1 VVPFCGQAAGRK
13 PPETRRDDVREVMHG
28 IELVDPY
35 HWLED
40 ADSTE
45 TRAWIAAQNDY
56 TRSFLDAI
64 PVRERIRR
72 RLREMLIHD
81 SIGAPIQRQGVY
93 FFLKRGAEQD
103 LWSVY
108 RRAGIGGEDELLID
122 PRPMSSDRTVSIGTI
137 APSEDA
143 GLLAY
148 GIRHGGEDE
157 TEVRVFD
164 VKERRDLPDRL
175 PRGLYQN
182 LSWKKDAGGFYYSLA
197 RRGVGRRIYFH
208 ALGDDSASD
217 QEVFGAG
224 YGPENGI
231 FPHASEDGNYL
242 LAMVWWGWLKV
253 ELHLQDLGEKN
264 DGSFRPLITG
274 IDAKFYP
281 QFAGD
286 YLIVQTDWNAPNGR
300 ILRIDLREPARENW
314 REIVPEAADAIVSF
328 ALIGDKVF
336 VNYLHN
342 VTARIAIFSLD
353 GEPLGKLPLP
363 GDGTAGIYGRYR
375 REEGIVY
382 FGSYT
387 TPYSIYRYNSATGKS
402 DLWYRDAVPFDSEN
416 FTTRQVWYSSKD
428 GTRVP
433 MFIVHRKGLALDGNR
448 PTVLYGYGGFSFSL
462 TPNFNHGAAWWIEQG
477 GVYAVPNLRGG
488 GEFGEAWHRA
498 GMLEKKQNVF
508 DDFIAAADWLVT
520 NNYTNP
526 DKLAISGGS
535 NGGLLVGAMMTQRP
549 DLMRAVY
556 CWHPDLD
563 MLRFHNYTKN
573 NNPPALFEYGNPAD
587 PDQFKFIHAYSP
599 YEQVKP
605 GTKYP
610 AMLLTSGDADT
621 RVPPAQARKM
631 TARMQAATA
640 SGFPILLHYD
650 THAGHAGFKPTS
662 TVIEDLS
669 IEWSFLAWQLGI
681 E

>member
-1 VVPFCGQAAGRK
+1 
-13 PPETRRDDVREVMHG
+13 MHG

-40 ADSTE
+40 ADRPE
-45 TRAWIAAQNDY
+45 TRAWIATQNDY
-56 TRSFLDAI
+56 TRSFLDAL
-64 PVRERIRR
+64 PLCDGMRARI
-72 RLREMLIHD
+72 REMLVHD
-81 SIGAPIQRQGVY
+81 SIGAPIQRKGDY

-103 LWSVY
+103 LWSAY
-108 RRAGIGGEDELLID
+108 RRTGIGGQDELLID
-122 PRPMSSDRTVSIGTI
+122 PHTMSIDHSVSIGTI
-137 APSEDA
+137 APSED
-143 GLLAY
+143 GRLLAY
-148 GIRHGGEDE
+148 SIRHGGEDE
-157 TEVRVFD
+157 TELRVLE
-164 VKERRDLPDRL
+164 VSKRRNLPDHL
-175 PRGLYQN
+175 PRGLYQSI
-182 LSWKKDAGGFYYSLA
+182 SWKKDGSVFYYSLA
-197 RRGVGRRIYFH
+197 RRGLGRRIYFH
-208 ALGDDSASD
+208 VLGTDAASD
-217 QEVFGAG
+217 PEIFGAG
-224 YGPENGI
+224 YRPENGI

-253 ELHLQDLGEKN
+253 ELHIKDLREKK
-264 DGSFRPLITG
+264 GGPFRPLVAG

-286 YLIVQTDWNAPNGR
+286 HLIVQTDWNAPNGR
-300 ILRIDLREPARENW
+300 ILKIDLRDPAPEKW
-314 REIVPEAADAIVSF
+314 REIVPEAADAIRSF
-328 ALIGDKVF
+328 AVIGDKVF

-342 VTARIAIFSLD
+342 VIARIAIFSLE
-353 GEPLGKLPLP
+353 GESRGEMPLP
-363 GDGTAGIYGRYR
+363 GDGTAGIYGRYGR
-375 REEGIVY
+375 DEGILY

-387 TPYSIYRYNSATGKS
+387 TPYSIYRYNSSTVKS
-402 DLWYRDAVPFDSEN
+402 DLWYRDAVPFESEN
-416 FTTRQVWYSSKD
+416 FAMRQVWYSSKD

-448 PTVLYGYGGFSFSL
+448 PTVLYGYGGFSASL
-462 TPNFNHGAAWWIEQG
+462 TPEFNYGAAWWIEQG

-498 GMLEKKQNVF
+498 GMLDKKQNVF
-508 DDFIAAADWLVT
+508 DDFIAAAEWLVASG
-520 NNYTNP
+520 YTNR

-535 NGGLLVGAMMTQRP
+535 NGGLLVGAVTTQRP

-563 MLRFHNYTKN
+563 MVRFHNYTKK

-587 PDQFKFIHAYSP
+587 PAQFKFIYAYSP
-599 YEQVKP
+599 YEHVKP

-640 SGFPILLHYD
+640 SDLPILLYYD
-650 THAGHAGFKPTS
+650 THAGHAGFKSTS
-662 TVIEDLS
+662 KVLEDLCV
-669 IEWSFLAWQLGI
+669 EWSFLAWQLGI

>member
-1 VVPFCGQAAGRK
+1 VVPFCGQAAGGE
-13 PPETRRDDVREVMHG
+13 PPATRRDDVREVMHG
-28 IELVDPY
+28 LELVDPY

-64 PVRERIRR
+64 PVRDRMRTR
-72 RLREMLIHD
+72 FREMLIHD
-81 SIGAPIQRQGVY
+81 SIGAPIQRLGVY

-108 RRAGIGGEDELLID
+108 RRAGIGGQDELLID
-122 PRPMSSDRTVSIGTI
+122 PDPMSSDRTLSIGAV

-143 GLLAY
+143 RLLAY

-157 TEVRVFD
+157 TELRVFD
-164 VKERRDLPDRL
+164 VNERRDLPDRL

-182 LSWKKDAGGFYYSLA
+182 ISWKKDGSGFYYSLA
-197 RRGVGRRIYFH
+197 RRGIGRRIYFH
-208 ALGDDSASD
+208 ALGTDADSD
-217 QEVFGAG
+217 REIFGAG
-224 YGPENGI
+224 YRPENGI

-253 ELHLQDLGEKN
+253 ELHVQDLRN
-264 DGSFRPLITG
+264 DGPFRPLVSG

-286 YLIVQTDWNAPNGR
+286 YLIVQTDWGAPNGR
-300 ILRIDLREPARENW
+300 ILRIDLREPAREKW
-314 REIVPEAADAIVSF
+314 REIVPEAADAILSF
-328 ALIGDKVF
+328 AVIGDKVF

-342 VTARIAIFSLD
+342 VTARIAIFSFD
-353 GEPLGKLPLP
+353 GEPLAKMPLP
-363 GDGTAGIYGRYR
+363 GDGTAGIYGRYGR
-375 REEGIVY
+375 DEGIVY

-387 TPYSIYRYNSATGKS
+387 TPYSIYRYNSASGKS
-402 DLWYRDAVPFDSEN
+402 DLWYRDAVPFESEN
-416 FTTRQVWYSSKD
+416 FAMRQVWYSSKD

-433 MFIVHRKGLALDGNR
+433 MFIVHRKDLVLDGNR

-462 TPNFNHGAAWWIEQG
+462 TPQFNHGAAWWIERG

-508 DDFIAAADWLVT
+508 DDFIAAAEWLVA
-520 NNYTNP
+520 NGYTNP
-526 DKLAISGGS
+526 DKLSISGGS
-535 NGGLLVGAMMTQRP
+535 NGGLLVGAVMTQRP

-563 MLRFHNYTKN
+563 MVRFHNYTKN
-573 NNPPALFEYGNPAD
+573 NNPPALLEYGNPAD
-587 PDQFKFIHAYSP
+587 PAQFRFIHAYSP
-599 YEQVKP
+599 YEHVRP

-640 SGFPILLHYD
+640 SGLPILLYYD

-662 TVIEDLS
+662 KVIEDLS
-669 IEWSFLAWQLGI
+669 LEWAFLAWQLGI

>member
-1 VVPFCGQAAGRK
+1 
-13 PPETRRDDVREVMHG
+13 MHG

-508 DDFIAAADWLVT
+508 DDFIAAADWLIT

>member
-1 VVPFCGQAAGRK
+1 VVPFCGQAAGGE
-13 PPETRRDDVREVMHG
+13 PPATRRDDVREVMHG
-28 IELVDPY
+28 LELVDPY

-64 PVRERIRR
+64 PVRDRMRTR
-72 RLREMLIHD
+72 FREMLIHD
-81 SIGAPIQRQGVY
+81 SIGAPIQRLGVY

-108 RRAGIGGEDELLID
+108 RRAGIGGQDELLID
-122 PRPMSSDRTVSIGTI
+122 PDPMSSDRTLSIGAI

-143 GLLAY
+143 RLLAY

-157 TEVRVFD
+157 TELRVFD
-164 VKERRDLPDRL
+164 VNERRDLPDRL

-182 LSWKKDAGGFYYSLA
+182 ISWKKDGSGFYYSLA
-197 RRGVGRRIYFH
+197 RRGIGRRIYFH
-208 ALGDDSASD
+208 ALGTDADSD
-217 QEVFGAG
+217 REIFGAG
-224 YGPENGI
+224 YRPENGI

-253 ELHLQDLGEKN
+253 ELHVQDLRN
-264 DGSFRPLITG
+264 DGPFRPLVSG

-286 YLIVQTDWNAPNGR
+286 YLIVQTDWGAPNGR
-300 ILRIDLREPARENW
+300 ILRIDLREPAREKW
-314 REIVPEAADAIVSF
+314 REIVPEAADAILSF
-328 ALIGDKVF
+328 AVIGDKVF

-342 VTARIAIFSLD
+342 VTARIAIFSFD
-353 GEPLGKLPLP
+353 GEPLAKMPLP
-363 GDGTAGIYGRYR
+363 GDGTAGIYGRYGR
-375 REEGIVY
+375 DEGIVY

-387 TPYSIYRYNSATGKS
+387 TPYSIYRYNSASGKS
-402 DLWYRDAVPFDSEN
+402 DLWYRDAVPFESEN
-416 FTTRQVWYSSKD
+416 FAMRQVWYSSKD

-433 MFIVHRKGLALDGNR
+433 MFIVHRKDLVLDGNR

-462 TPNFNHGAAWWIEQG
+462 TPQFNHGAAWWIERG

-508 DDFIAAADWLVT
+508 DDFIAAAEWLVA
-520 NNYTNP
+520 NRYTNR

-535 NGGLLVGAMMTQRP
+535 NGGLLVGAVMTQRP

-563 MLRFHNYTKN
+563 MVRFHNYTKN
-573 NNPPALFEYGNPAD
+573 NNPPALLEYGNPAD
-587 PDQFKFIHAYSP
+587 PAQFRFIHAYSP
-599 YEQVKP
+599 YEHVRP

-640 SGFPILLHYD
+640 SGLPILLYYD

-662 TVIEDLS
+662 KVIEDLS
-669 IEWSFLAWQLGI
+669 LEWAFLAWQLGI

>member
-1 VVPFCGQAAGRK
+1 VVPVRGQADGRK

-40 ADSTE
+40 ADSPE

-56 TRSFLDAI
+56 TRSYLDAL
-64 PVRERIRR
+64 PLRDRIRAR
-72 RLREMLIHD
+72 IGEILIHD
-81 SIGAPIQRQGVY
+81 SIGAPIQRRGDY

-103 LWSVY
+103 LWSAY
-108 RRAGIGGEDELLID
+108 RRTGIGGQDELLID
-122 PRPMSSDRTVSIGTI
+122 PHEMSIDHSVSIGTI

-143 GLLAY
+143 RLLAY
-148 GIRHGGEDE
+148 SIRHGGEDE
-157 TEVRVFD
+157 TELRIFKVN
-164 VKERRDLPDRL
+164 ERRDLPDRL
-175 PRGLYQN
+175 PRGLYQSI
-182 LSWKKDAGGFYYSLA
+182 SWKIDGSGFYYSLA
-197 RRGVGRRIYFH
+197 RRGLGRRIYFH
-208 ALGDDSASD
+208 ALGTEAASD
-217 QEVFGAG
+217 PEIFGAG
-224 YGPENGI
+224 YRPENGI
-231 FPHASEDGNYL
+231 FPEASADGNYL

-253 ELHLQDLGEKN
+253 ELYLQNLRAAGP
-264 DGSFRPLITG
+264 FRPLVAG

-281 QFAGD
+281 QFASD
-286 YLIVQTDWNAPNGR
+286 NLIVQTDWNAPNGR
-300 ILRIDLREPARENW
+300 ILKIDLRDPAPEKW
-314 REIVPEAADAIVSF
+314 REIVPEAADAIRSF
-328 ALIGDKVF
+328 AVIGNKVF

-342 VTARIAIFSLD
+342 VIARIAIFSLE
-353 GEPLGKLPLP
+353 GESRGELPLP
-363 GDGTAGIYGRYR
+363 GDGTAGIYGRYGR
-375 REEGIVY
+375 DEGILY

-387 TPYSIYRYNSATGKS
+387 TPYSIYRFNSSTGQS
-402 DLWYRDAVPFDSEN
+402 DLWYRDAVPFESEN
-416 FTTRQVWYSSKD
+416 FAMRQIWYSSKD

-433 MFIVHRKGLALDGNR
+433 MFIVHRKGLVLDGNR
-448 PTVLYGYGGFSFSL
+448 PTVLYGYGGFSASL
-462 TPNFNHGAAWWIEQG
+462 TPEFNYGAAWWIEQG

-508 DDFIAAADWLVT
+508 DDFIAAAEWLVA
-520 NNYTNP
+520 NGYTNP
-526 DKLAISGGS
+526 EKLAISGGS
-535 NGGLLVGAMMTQRP
+535 NGGLLAGAVTTQRP

-563 MLRFHNYTKN
+563 MVRFHNYTKN

-587 PDQFKFIHAYSP
+587 PAQFKFIYAYSP
-599 YEQVKP
+599 YEHVKS

-610 AMLLTSGDADT
+610 AMMLTSGDADT

-640 SGFPILLHYD
+640 SGLPILLHYD
-650 THAGHAGFKPTS
+650 TQAGHAGFKPTS
-662 TVIEDLS
+662 KVIEDLS
-669 IEWSFLAWQLGI
+669 LEWSFLAWQLGI

>member
-1 VVPFCGQAAGRK
+1 VVPVREQADRRK

-40 ADSTE
+40 ADSPE

-56 TRSFLDAI
+56 THSLLDAL
-64 PVRERIRR
+64 PVRDHLHN

-81 SIGAPIQRQGVY
+81 SIGAPVQRKGDY
-93 FFLKRGAEQD
+93 FFLKRSAEQD

-108 RRAGIGGEDELLID
+108 RRTGIGGHDELLID
-122 PRPMSSDRTVSIGTI
+122 PHLMSIDRSVSIGAI
-137 APSEDA
+137 APSEDG

-148 GIRHGGEDE
+148 SIRRGGEDE
-157 TEVRVFD
+157 TELRVLD
-164 VKERRDLPDRL
+164 VSKRHDLPDHL
-175 PRGLYQN
+175 PRGLYQSI
-182 LSWKKDAGGFYYSLA
+182 SWKKDGSGFYYSLG
-197 RRGVGRRIYFH
+197 RRGLGRRIYFH
-208 ALGDDSASD
+208 ALGTAAESD
-217 QEVFGAG
+217 PEIFGTG
-224 YGPENGI
+224 YQSENGI
-231 FPHASEDGNYL
+231 FPEASADGNYL
-242 LAMVWWGWLKV
+242 LAIVTWGWLKI
-253 ELHLQDLGEKN
+253 ELHLQDLREKN
-264 DGSFRPLITG
+264 APFVPLIAG

-286 YLIVQTDWNAPNGR
+286 YLIVQTDWEASNGR
-300 ILRIDLREPARENW
+300 ILRIDLREPVREKW
-314 REIVPEAADAIVSF
+314 REIVPEAADAIRSF
-328 ALIGDKVF
+328 AVIGNKVF

-342 VTARIAIFSLD
+342 ATARIASFSLD
-353 GEPLGKLPLP
+353 GEPIGQAPLP
-363 GDGTAGIYGRYR
+363 ADGTAGIYGRHGR
-375 REEGIVY
+375 DEGILY

-387 TPYSIYRYNSATGKS
+387 TPYSIYRYNSSTGKS

-416 FTTRQVWYSSKD
+416 FEMRQVWYSSKD

-433 MFIVHRKGLALDGNR
+433 MFIVHREGLALDGNR
-448 PTVLYGYGGFSFSL
+448 PTVLYGYGGFSASL
-462 TPNFNHGAAWWIEQG
+462 TPEFNYGAAWWIEQG

-508 DDFIAAADWLVT
+508 DDFIAAAEWLIA
-520 NNYTNP
+520 NRYTNP

-535 NGGLLVGAMMTQRP
+535 NGGLLVGAVMTQRP

-563 MLRFHNYTKN
+563 MVRFHNYTKN

-587 PDQFKFIHAYSP
+587 PAQFKFIYAYSP
-599 YEQVKP
+599 YEHVKP

-640 SGFPILLHYD
+640 SSLPILLYYD
-650 THAGHAGFKPTS
+650 TNAGHAGFKPIS
-662 TVIEDLS
+662 KVLEDLC

>member
-1 VVPFCGQAAGRK
+1 MSVNPKIVGRN
-13 PPETRRDDVREVMHG
+13 PPATRRDDVREVMHG
-28 IELVDPY
+28 IGLMDPY

-40 ADSTE
+40 GESLE

-56 TRSFLDAI
+56 TRSVLDTI
-64 PVRERIRR
+64 SIRQRVRS

-93 FFLKRGAEQD
+93 FFLKRSAEQD

-108 RRAGIGGEDELLID
+108 RRVGTDGYDELLID
-122 PRPMSSDRTVSIGTI
+122 PHPMSTDRSVSIGAI

-143 GLLAY
+143 RLLAY
-148 GIRHGGEDE
+148 SLRHGGEDE
-157 TEVRVFD
+157 AEIRVLD
-164 VKERRDLPDRL
+164 LKERRDLSDRL
-175 PRGLYQN
+175 PRGLYQSV
-182 LSWKKDAGGFYYSLA
+182 SWKKDASGFYYSLA
-197 RRGVGRRIYFH
+197 HRGVGRRIYFH
-208 ALGDDSASD
+208 ALDTDSASD

-231 FPHASEDGNYL
+231 FPYVSEDGNYL
-242 LAMVWWGWLKV
+242 LAMVWWGWLKI
-253 ELHLQDLGEKN
+253 ELHIQDLRENN

-314 REIVPEAADAIVSF
+314 REIVPETADIIGSF
-328 ALIGDKVF
+328 ALVGDKVF
-336 VNYLHN
+336 VSYMHN
-342 VTARIAIFSLD
+342 VTARIALFSVE
-353 GEPLGKLPLP
+353 GEPFGEIPMP
-363 GDGTAGIYGRYR
+363 GDGTAGIYGRYG
-375 REEGIVY
+375 REEGIFY

-387 TPYSIYRYNSATGKS
+387 TPFSIYRYNSTTGKS
-402 DLWYRDAVPFDSEN
+402 DLWYRDAVPFESKN
-416 FTTRQVWYSSKD
+416 FEMRQVWYSSND

-433 MFIVHRKGLALDGNR
+433 MFIVHRKGLTLDGNR
-448 PTVLYGYGGFSFSL
+448 PTVLYGYGGFSISL
-462 TPNFNHGAAWWIEQG
+462 TPGFNYGAAWWIEQG

-488 GEFGEAWHRA
+488 SEFGEAWHRA

-508 DDFIAAADWLVT
+508 EDFIAAAKWLVA
-520 NNYTNP
+520 NKYTNP
-526 DKLAISGGS
+526 ERLAISGGS
-535 NGGLLVGAMMTQRP
+535 NGGLLVGAVMTQRP

-556 CWHPDLD
+556 CAHPDLD
-563 MLRFHNYTKN
+563 MVRFHHYTKD
-573 NNPPALFEYGNPAD
+573 NNPPALLEYGDPAD
-587 PDQFKFIHAYSP
+587 PAQFKFMYAYSP
-599 YEQVKP
+599 YEHVKP

-640 SGFPILLHYD
+640 SGLPILLSYD
-650 THAGHAGFKPTS
+650 TQAGHAGSKPIPK
-662 TVIEDLS
+662 VIEDLS
-669 IEWSFLAWQLGI
+669 TEWSFFAWQLGI

>member
-1 VVPFCGQAAGRK
+1 MSGNPNVTGRK
-13 PPETRRDDVREVMHG
+13 PPETLRDDVREVMHG
-28 IELVDPY
+28 IDLVDPY

-40 ADSTE
+40 ADSSE
-45 TRAWIAAQNDY
+45 VRAWIAAQNDH

-64 PVRERIRR
+64 PVRKRIRG

-81 SIGAPIQRQGVY
+81 SIGAPIQRQGEY

-108 RRAGIGGEDELLID
+108 RRQGIDGPDELLID
-122 PRPMSSDRTVSIGTI
+122 PHPLSGDRSLSVGTI

-143 GLLAY
+143 SLLAY
-148 GIRHGGEDE
+148 SIRHGGEDE
-157 TEVRVFD
+157 TEFRVLD
-164 VKERRDLPDRL
+164 VNRRRDLPDLL
-175 PRGLYQN
+175 PRGLYLN
-182 LSWKKDAGGFYYSLA
+182 ISWKKDGSGFYYSLA

-208 ALGDDSASD
+208 ALGTDAADP
-217 QEVFGAG
+217 EIFGAG
-224 YGPENGI
+224 YRPENGI

-253 ELHLQDLGEKN
+253 ELHVQDLR
-264 DGSFRPLITG
+264 DGGPFRPLVSG

-281 QFAGD
+281 EFVGD
-286 YLIVQTDWNAPNGR
+286 YLIVQTDWEASNGR
-300 ILRIDLREPARENW
+300 ILKIDLREPAREKW
-314 REIVPEAADAIVSF
+314 REIVPEAADAIRSF
-328 ALIGDKVF
+328 AVIGNKIF

-353 GEPLGKLPLP
+353 GEPDGEMPLP
-363 GDGTAGIYGRYR
+363 ADGTAGIYGRYGR
-375 REEGIVY
+375 DQGILY

-387 TPYSIYRYNSATGKS
+387 TPYSIYRYNSSTGKS
-402 DLWYRDAVPFDSEN
+402 DLWYRDAVPFESEN
-416 FTTRQVWYSSKD
+416 FATRQVWYSSKD

-448 PTVLYGYGGFSFSL
+448 PTVLYGYGGFSVSL
-462 TPNFNHGAAWWIEQG
+462 TPEFNYGAAWWIEHG

-508 DDFIAAADWLVT
+508 DDFIAAAEWLVE

-526 DKLAISGGS
+526 GKLAISGGS
-535 NGGLLVGAMMTQRP
+535 NGGLLVGAVMTQRP

-563 MLRFHNYTKN
+563 MVRFHNYTKN
-573 NNPPALFEYGNPAD
+573 NNPPALLEYGNPAD
-587 PDQFKFIHAYSP
+587 PAEFNFIYAYSP
-599 YEQVKP
+599 YEHVRP

-610 AMLLTSGDADT
+610 AMLLTSGDGDT

-640 SGFPILLHYD
+640 SGLPVLLYYD
-650 THAGHAGFKPTS
+650 THTGHAGFKPTAK
-662 TVIEDLS
+662 VIEDLS

>member
-1 VVPFCGQAAGRK
+1 VVPVSGQAAGRK

-28 IELVDPY
+28 LELVDPY

-45 TRAWIAAQNDY
+45 THAWIAAQNDY

-64 PVRERIRR
+64 PVRDRMRTR
-72 RLREMLIHD
+72 FREMLIHD

-108 RRAGIGGEDELLID
+108 RRTGIGGQDELLID
-122 PRPMSSDRTVSIGTI
+122 PDPMSSDRTVSIGAI

-143 GLLAY
+143 RLLAY

-157 TEVRVFD
+157 TELRVFD
-164 VKERRDLPDRL
+164 VNERRDLPDRL

-182 LSWKKDAGGFYYSLA
+182 ISWKKDGSGFYYSLA
-197 RRGVGRRIYFH
+197 RRGIGRRIYFH
-208 ALGDDSASD
+208 ALGTDADSD
-217 QEVFGAG
+217 REIFGAG
-224 YGPENGI
+224 YRPENGI

-253 ELHLQDLGEKN
+253 ELHVQDLRD
-264 DGSFRPLITG
+264 DGPFRPLVSD

-286 YLIVQTDWNAPNGR
+286 YLIVQTDWGAPNGR
-300 ILRIDLREPARENW
+300 ILRIDLREPAREKW
-314 REIVPEAADAIVSF
+314 REIVPEAVDAILSF
-328 ALIGDKVF
+328 AVIGDKVF

-353 GEPLGKLPLP
+353 GEPLAKMPLP
-363 GDGTAGIYGRYR
+363 GDGTAGIYGRWGR
-375 REEGIVY
+375 DEGIVY

-402 DLWYRDAVPFDSEN
+402 ILWYRDGVPFESEN
-416 FTTRQVWYSSKD
+416 FAMRQVWYSSKD

-433 MFIVHRKGLALDGNR
+433 MFIVHRKDLVLDGNR

-462 TPNFNHGAAWWIEQG
+462 TPQFNHGAAWWIERG

-508 DDFIAAADWLVT
+508 DDFIAAAEWLVA
-520 NNYTNP
+520 NRYTNP

-535 NGGLLVGAMMTQRP
+535 NGGLLVGAVMTQRP

-563 MLRFHNYTKN
+563 MVRFHNYTKN
-573 NNPPALFEYGNPAD
+573 NNPPALLEYGNPAD
-587 PDQFKFIHAYSP
+587 PAQFRFIHAYSP
-599 YEQVKP
+599 YEHVKP

-610 AMLLTSGDADT
+610 AMLLMSGDADT

-640 SGFPILLHYD
+640 SGLPILLYYD

-662 TVIEDLS
+662 KVIEDLS
-669 IEWSFLAWQLGI
+669 VEWSFLAWQLGI